1 MDIFTILHQSFSDL
15 ESSNGD
21 DEEEIEDGYT
31 SSDNGGE
38 DLSNDGA
45 ENDHS
50 GAEESVARSGSGF
63 PDAPQYTDDD
73 LDGPDFKSHIIDF
86 YEDGAYD
93 SSDSWDNS
101 LAKDSTG
108 GYYLRLKEDYLH
120 KRKSFAHGITSIE
133 LPKAF
138 PQFQKLP
145 PELRISIWETYCSEL
160 LRKNR
165 VLQVMLKNDG
175 RLAPG
180 VTMDQQTRAVRKFMS
195 ICRETREM
203 GLLALPDTLE
213 IGVSKFDDSV
223 LRFNAEKDIVY
234 IMLEDPPTLEAMGL
248 TPNKDVDG
256 AANDSN
262 NGSGVG
268 NGDDDDDDYED
279 EDVEIE
285 MFSHAFSRWSSD
297 RDRDRQLARTR
308 NYDSIPKPYASV
320 CNLAINDLE
329 RRKRQPGLYRHVFR
343 GDIFNEI
350 VPSHDVSH
358 QAPTELR
365 DAAYLQVIEYLFPNL
380 ENMYVTEHGAPR
392 KADRWVA
399 HMRSYQRYHA
409 KGYEMDEYQIERIP
423 FECIFCWHEPPKRS
437 VRQSLPTTNGKVEGR
452 EEEKDEKGKEKESNK
467 NKKKRKTN
475 GNKRRDTGSAAD
487 QPFQDEVVINHF
499 AKLREKGVRFSRMV
513 YFDDDYGSRDYLML
527 QILCRPNGHWP
538 NGANGKPRPDQVAT
552 RYFYPRQQRAESDE
566 YDMDDSMIDDES
578 IHDSDILVYDDS
590 YGIHFDDEEDV
601 DDDGFEDV
609 DEDEDEDEDRDEDEV
624 GDEDDDGN
632 EDGLPGVNGAARNT
646 EPKALP
652 VRLCS
657 SPEPGESA
665 RLKTRIRNKR
675 RRIVDSSDESEND
688 GD

>member
-1 MDIFTILHQSFSDL
+1 MDIFTILHQRLSDF
-15 ESSNGD
+15 ESSNGE
-21 DEEEIEDGYT
+21 DEEENEEGYI
-31 SSDNGGE
+31 SSDNE
-38 DLSNDGA
+38 DEDPSNDDA

-50 GAEESVARSGSGF
+50 GGEESEARSDSGF
-63 PDAPQYTDDD
+63 PDAPQYPDDD
-73 LDGPDFKSHIIDF
+73 LDGPNGLNSHIIEF

-101 LAKDSTG
+101 LAIDSTG
-108 GYYLRLKEDYLH
+108 GYFLRLKEDYLR
-120 KRKSFAHGITSIE
+120 KRKSFARGITFIE
-133 LPKAF
+133 LPKVF

-145 PELRISIWETYCSEL
+145 PELRISIWATYCSEL

-165 VLQVMLKNDG
+165 VLQVMLTDDG

-180 VTMDQQTRAVRKFMS
+180 VTMDQQTSAVRKFMS

-213 IGVSKFDDSV
+213 IGVSQSDNSV

-234 IMLEDPPTLEAMGL
+234 IMLEDPPTPEVMGL
-248 TPNKDVDG
+248 APNKDADG
-256 AANDSN
+256 AANGN
-262 NGSGVG
+262 NIESGIG

-320 CNLAINDLE
+320 RNLAINDLE
-329 RRKRQPGLYRHVFR
+329 RRKREPGLYRHVFR
-343 GDIFNEI
+343 GSIFNEI
-350 VPSHDVSH
+350 VPPHDISH

-392 KADRWVA
+392 KADRWVG

-409 KGYEMDEYQIERIP
+409 KGYEMDEYQIKRIP
-423 FECIFCWHEPPKRS
+423 FDCIFCWHEPPKE
-437 VRQSLPTTNGKVEGR
+437 SLRHPLQTADGEAEGH
-452 EEEKDEKGKEKESNK
+452 EEEKDKKGKGKEEELNERARR
-467 NKKKRKTN
+467 KKRKTV
-475 GNKRRDTGSAAD
+475 GNKRRVTGSAAD
-487 QPFQDEVVINHF
+487 RSFQDEVVINHF
-499 AKLREKGVRFSRMV
+499 AKLRKKGVRFSRMV

-527 QILCRPNGHWP
+527 QILCRPDGHWP

-552 RYFYPRQQRAESDE
+552 RYFYPQQRRAEPDE
-566 YDMDDSMIDDES
+566 YDMDDSMIDDDS
-578 IHDSDILVYDDS
+578 IHDSDEVDFGDS
-590 YGIHFDDEEDV
+590 YGFHFDDEEDF
-601 DDDGFEDV
+601 DDDGFETV
-609 DEDEDEDEDRDEDEV
+609 DEAEDEDEDEDRDED
-624 GDEDDDGN
+624 
-632 EDGLPGVNGAARNT
+632 GLPGVNGAAPKT

-665 RLKTRIRNKR
+665 RLKTRSRSKR
-675 RRIVDSSDESEND
+675 RRVVDSSDESDND
-688 GD
+688 RD